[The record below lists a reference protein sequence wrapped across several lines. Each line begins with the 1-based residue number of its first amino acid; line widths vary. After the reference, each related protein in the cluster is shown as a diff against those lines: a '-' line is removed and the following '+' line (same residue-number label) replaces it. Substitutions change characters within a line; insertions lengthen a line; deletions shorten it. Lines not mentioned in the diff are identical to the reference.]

1 MRCCAYAVQKK
12 RPGMTRPFSFMTRP
26 FSFTIRTRQAR
37 SATQPATPASA

>member
-12 RPGMTRPFSFMTRP
+12 RPGMTRP